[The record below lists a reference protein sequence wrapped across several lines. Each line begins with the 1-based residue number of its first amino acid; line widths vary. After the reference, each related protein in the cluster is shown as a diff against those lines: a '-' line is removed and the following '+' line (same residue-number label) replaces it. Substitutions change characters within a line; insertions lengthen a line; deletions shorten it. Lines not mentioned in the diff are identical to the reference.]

1 MTPVA
6 RMALV
11 AYGDYYPDGPH
22 GFYVRPDGSNFSNGP
37 NVSNT
42 VSRQCFCGVNLMII
56 PITLMALMAL
66 KDRKVL
72 WLLWF
77 LWLLC

>member
-22 GFYVRPDGSNFSNGP
+22 GFYVRPDGANFSNGS

-42 VSRQCFCGVNLMII
+42 V
-56 PITLMALMAL
+56 
-66 KDRKVL
+66 
-72 WLLWF
+72 
-77 LWLLC
+77 